1 MSGHRATISPV
12 PAGVQRPKWSVMI
25 PTYNC
30 APFLAETLAG
40 VLAQAAGSDKM
51 QIEVVDDGSTDD
63 PEAVVRT
70 VGKGRVGFFRQPRN
84 VGHIHNFA
92 TCLERATG
100 ELVHLLH
107 GDDRVEPGFYEKL
120 QSGFDS
126 DPRVGAAFCRHR
138 FIDEAGA
145 ELSVSAQ
152 EQGVAGPFHNAVERM
167 AQEQIVMTP
176 SIAVRREVYEEL
188 GGFDDRL
195 ICSEDWEMWVR
206 IAAVRPIW
214 YEPEILASYRMHG
227 NSNTGRH
234 YRLAQELKYTR
245 LAMDIFSEYLPAE
258 KMGSIM
264 SKARANYAATA
275 LANARRL
282 AAVGDRRG
290 MYAHLGAA
298 VRFNGARSMIRAA
311 RIALLPRKTA

>member
-1 MSGHRATISPV
+1 
-12 PAGVQRPKWSVMI
+12 MI

-30 APFLAETLAG
+30 ASFLAETLTS
-40 VLAQAAGSDKM
+40 VLAQAPAPDRM
-51 QIEVVDDGSTDD
+51 QIEVVDDGSDDD
-63 PEAVVRT
+63 PEAVVRS
-70 VGKGRVGFFRQPRN
+70 VGNGRVGFFRQPRN
-84 VGHIHNFA
+84 VGHIRNFA

-107 GDDRVEPGFYEKL
+107 GDDRVEAGFYERL
-120 QSGFDS
+120 QAGFDS
-126 DPRVGAAFCRHR
+126 DPGVGAAFCRHR

-145 ELSVSAQ
+145 ELSVSAL
-152 EQGVAGPFHNAVERM
+152 EQGQAGPLPDSIERL

-176 SIAVRREVYEEL
+176 SIAVRREVYETL

-206 IAAVRPIW
+206 IAAVRSIW
-214 YEPEILASYRMHG
+214 YEPEILAGYRMHG

-245 LAMDIFSEYLPAE
+245 LAMDIFSEYLPRE
-258 KMGSIM
+258 KASSILRR
-264 SKARANYAATA
+264 ARANYAATA

-282 AAVGDRRG
+282 ADAGDRRG

-298 VRFNGARSMIRAA
+298 VRFNGARSVIRAA